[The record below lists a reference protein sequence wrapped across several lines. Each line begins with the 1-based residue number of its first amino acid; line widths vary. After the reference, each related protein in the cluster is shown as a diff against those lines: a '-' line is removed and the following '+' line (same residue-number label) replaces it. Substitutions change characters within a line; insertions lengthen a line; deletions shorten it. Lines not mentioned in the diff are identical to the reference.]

1 MIRFFQILFFV
12 SISTAMCAQNWQLK
26 LSSNVYLRT
35 WKLTT
40 KADQEENEIG
50 GATVALFQ
58 NGKQITQTST
68 DGNGAFTIMIPPNGE
83 FYLIVSYPG
92 CNAKRMSINTQNVP
106 DKISNDNFNPSFKI
120 TGGFIM
126 VKPYPGIDY
135 SELKQDLIRVEYMPN
150 KRAFDDTEEGTQ
162 RGLAIVGRVYSSEDA
177 LFSRFCSTN
186 KAGDVA
192 LAKPDCPLAKKLYN
206 EAIAMIPGESY
217 PVEQLAKVGQCLK
230 DLEEAQKRTADAK
243 KAEQEKIAAEKAAAE
258 KAASDKALAEKEAK
272 ERAEKEKA
280 EKEKLAVEKAAL
292 DKAAAEKAAADKA
305 LAEKEAKE
313 RAEKERIEK
322 EKVAAEKAAQD
333 KLAKEKELADKAL
346 ADKAAKERAE
356 KERIEKEKVA
366 AEKAAQ
372 DKLAKEKELADKAL
386 AEKEAK
392 ERAEKEKAEK
402 AKVAAEKA
410 ELTKAQKEKELAD
423 KALAEKEAKERAEK
437 EKAEKAKAAAE
448 KAELT
453 KAQKEKELADKA
465 LAEKEAK
472 ERSEK
477 EKAEKAKAAAEKAE
491 LTKAQK
497 EKEAEDKALAE
508 KEAKERSDREK
519 AEKDSAK
526 KKTQDEQLAEKNKG
540 TANTEEPKPIKYET
554 EQGKESGNSPKKNSK
569 YSVPQ
574 VIGGGSK
581 YKEYVT
587 KADGFLN
594 TKKYAEALPLYQ
606 EALRQKPNDP
616 YATAKLEEC
625 KKMLNK

>member
-1 MIRFFQILFFV
+1 MIRFFQVLFFV
-12 SISTAMCAQNWQLK
+12 SISAAMCAQNWQLK

-50 GATVALFQ
+50 GATIALFQ
-58 NGKQITQTST
+58 NGKQITQTSS
-68 DGNGAFTIMIPPNGE
+68 DGSGAFTIMIPANGE

-92 CNAKRMSINTQNVP
+92 CNTKRMSINTQNVP
-106 DKISNDNFNPSFKI
+106 DKISNDNFNPTFKI

-135 SELKQDLIRVEYMPN
+135 SELKEDLIRVEYMPK

-162 RGLAIVGRVYSSEDA
+162 RGLSIVGRVYSAEDA

-192 LAKPDCPLAKKLYN
+192 LAVPDCPLAKKLYN

-217 PVEQLAKVGQCLK
+217 PVVQLAKVGQCLK
-230 DLEEAQKRTADAK
+230 DLEEAQKRAADAK

-258 KAASDKALAEKEAK
+258 KAAADKALAEKEAK

-305 LAEKEAKE
+305 LAEKEAKAL
-313 RAEKERIEK
+313 AEKERIEK
-322 EKVAAEKAAQD
+322 EKVATEKAAQD
-333 KLAKEKELADKAL
+333 KLA
-346 ADKAAKERAE
+346 
-356 KERIEKEKVA
+356 
-366 AEKAAQ
+366 
-372 DKLAKEKELADKAL
+372 
-386 AEKEAK
+386 
-392 ERAEKEKAEK
+392 
-402 AKVAAEKA
+402 
-410 ELTKAQKEKELAD
+410 KEKELAD

-472 ERSEK
+472 ERAEK
-477 EKAEKAKAAAEKAE
+477 EKAEKAKVAAEKAE

-519 AEKDSAK
+519 AEKEAAK

-540 TANTEEPKPIKYET
+540 TATTEEPKPIKYET

-587 KADGFLN
+587 KADGFLS

-606 EALRQKPNDP
+606 EALKQKPNDP